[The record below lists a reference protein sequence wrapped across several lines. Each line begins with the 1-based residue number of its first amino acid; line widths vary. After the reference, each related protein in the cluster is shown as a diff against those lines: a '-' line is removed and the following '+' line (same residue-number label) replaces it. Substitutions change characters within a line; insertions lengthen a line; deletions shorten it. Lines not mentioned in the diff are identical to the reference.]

1 MSSFANIRGLS
12 PEAPAKEGSFNA
24 ASVANFALTN
34 DLNPQTNPQNLQT
47 FAVALASPLPKIEIP
62 VAGDTITLVPF
73 AKSVKWGAAGIN
85 PALGQYQPTNQI
97 VDFYVDTLTPTF
109 GRFRVN
115 FEDVEQGADHDMDAI
130 ATYEYNVVGS
140 SVTITVTSDY
150 AAGGI
155 VQHMGYAISGTTAD
169 GTYLVV
175 RDRDTVAGT
184 DQDYFLDS
192 PNVAGDLPLAS
203 TLTFSPGAGTA
214 AGLLNDPLWYAAKWG
229 GFVDSN
235 TNGRPDVQSEWDG
248 DNDGNPDNYFL
259 VTNALTLSQELG
271 DAFDLI
277 LSRTASAA
285 AVATNTTR
293 LDTNTLI
300 YQAQFRSD
308 DWTGQLLAYRLLPNG
323 SLGTLAWSATPPAHG
338 SRQIFTRTGAS
349 PGAGNGVA
357 FLWSRHRC
365 DAPGCAQSAPGR
377 DGGHARRRAR
387 PLAAWR
393 PGSGAR
399 RRRCVP

>member
-24 ASVANFALTN
+24 ASVANFGLTN
-34 DLNPQTNPQNLQT
+34 DLNPQQNPQNLQT

-62 VAGDTITLVPF
+62 VNGDTITLVPF

-85 PALGQYQPTNQI
+85 PAQGQYQPTNQI

-140 SVTITVTSDY
+140 SVTVTVTSDY

-175 RDRDTVAGT
+175 RDRDTAAGQ

-192 PNVAGDLPLAS
+192 PNIAGDLPLAS
-203 TLTFSPGAGTA
+203 VLTFSPGAGTA
-214 AGLLNDPLWYAAKWG
+214 AGLLDDPLWYAAKWG

-235 TNGRPDVQSEWDG
+235 TQRPAGRAERMG
-248 DNDGNPDNYFL
+248 
-259 VTNALTLSQELG
+259 
-271 DAFDLI
+271 
-277 LSRTASAA
+277 R
-285 AVATNTTR
+285 
-293 LDTNTLI
+293 
-300 YQAQFRSD
+300 
-308 DWTGQLLAYRLLPNG
+308 
-323 SLGTLAWSATPPAHG
+323 
-338 SRQIFTRTGAS
+338 RQ
-349 PGAGNGVA
+349 
-357 FLWSRHRC
+357 
-365 DAPGCAQSAPGR
+365 
-377 DGGHARRRAR
+377 
-387 PLAAWR
+387 
-393 PGSGAR
+393 
-399 RRRCVP
+399 